1 VTGRTRSA
9 RFQPKWLRSAA
20 LLVFLLAI
28 SCAANAAKANA
39 ADKDPLRPP
48 DTSSPRTTLQGFI
61 GATDDAYSRM
71 AGVLEAYGSSD
82 RLYTSAEERRN
93 QIAAL
98 RDAPKA
104 LQFLDLSGIPPVLK
118 DTVAVERLL
127 QLREIL
133 DRIDIP
139 AFTDIP
145 DAAALAQLPSKRW
158 RLPNTEIDIA
168 LVDKGDRAGEY
179 LVSAATIERLPE
191 FFERVKD
198 LPYKPG
204 PGQQLADVYRS
215 ISHGGA
221 ATIYDAFV
229 TSPIGLSYIIPP
241 RWMLNLPSW
250 AKARV
255 IGIAAWQWLGLS
267 LGCLIAGL
275 IIFGGHRLA
284 RRGAPDDRD
293 GLSARWRALPVPVA
307 IVLVAGVFVPFVAAL
322 LRIGGGPRAVI
333 AYTSTGAV
341 YLSAAWLTMVIAVL
355 LGEMIVA
362 SEHLTSRSL
371 DSQLIRLGT
380 RLLGLVAAI
389 AILIQGGD
397 ELGFPAYSVLAG
409 LGVGGLAVALAAQ
422 STIANLIGSLL
433 ITMEKPF
440 SVGHSVRI
448 GGSEGTVEDVGFR
461 STRIRTADNSLVT
474 IPSSSVVNTTV
485 ENLSVRT
492 KRRQRFVVQV
502 TYDTSREKLEEL
514 VARIKQLIVDHPL
527 AEDSTCQ
534 VRFNAFG
541 ESSLDVLV
549 MFHLQVADSATE
561 LSEREAV
568 LLQTMD
574 IVKEL
579 GLEFAFPTRTLQ
591 IGNADTGEKAPARP
605 VQEASVVGFVSRT

>member
-397 ELGFPAYSVLAG
+397 ELGFPAYSMLAG

-568 LLQTMD
+568 LLQIMD